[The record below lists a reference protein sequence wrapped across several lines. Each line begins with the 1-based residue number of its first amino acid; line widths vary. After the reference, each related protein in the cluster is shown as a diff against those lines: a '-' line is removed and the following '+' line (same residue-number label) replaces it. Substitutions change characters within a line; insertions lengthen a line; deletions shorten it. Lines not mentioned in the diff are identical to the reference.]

1 MKPLHNNKIL
11 SNADALFVDAGGVL
25 LRPNFQLIQEA
36 CGDFAPTE
44 QEIDQALY
52 VHGAVGA
59 GLGPGDDDD
68 AFVFNFALSAGIP
81 KHVVEQ
87 QFAHL
92 RHTVLFAPWVPR
104 YLHETV
110 KALNELKKVVQHI
123 VIVSNT
129 EYGGV
134 RDLLADLQICQIGPG
149 KGVDVSAVI
158 DSAELGIHKPDP
170 RIYKHTADLINISI
184 DRCAHVGDSIRNDV
198 DCMNAAGGLGI
209 HFAPYVTCKDKSHLH
224 VEELIELLGD
234 VPNDL

>member
-1 MKPLHNNKIL
+1 MIPSYNNKIL
-11 SNADALFVDAGGVL
+11 RNADALFVDVGGVL
-25 LRPNFQLIQEA
+25 LRPNFKLIQEA

-87 QFAHL
+87 QFATL
-92 RHTVLFAPWVPR
+92 RHIVLFAPWIPR
-104 YLHETV
+104 YLDETI
-110 KALNELKKVVQHI
+110 KALNAIKRVVQHI

-134 RDLLADLQICQIGPG
+134 RDLLAQLGICQIGTG
-149 KGVDVSAVI
+149 KGVEVSAII
-158 DSAELGIHKPDP
+158 DSAEIGIHKPDP
-170 RIYKHTADLINISI
+170 RIYKHSADLINVSI
-184 DRCAHVGDSIRNDV
+184 NKCVHVGDSIRNDV

-209 HFAPYVTCKDKSHLH
+209 HFAPYLTCKDKSHLH

-234 VPNDL
+234 APNGL